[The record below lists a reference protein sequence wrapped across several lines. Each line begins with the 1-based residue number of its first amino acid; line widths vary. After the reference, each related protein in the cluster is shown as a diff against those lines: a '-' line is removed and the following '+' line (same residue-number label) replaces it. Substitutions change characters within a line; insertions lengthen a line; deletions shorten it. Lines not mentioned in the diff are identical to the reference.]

1 MDFEQLRQ
9 KLSPTIKRIA
19 YRLNGHFRSF
29 DHADLYQEAIIH
41 LWSDFSRGKLSDKTD
56 SYILQGCYF
65 HLKNYIRKVNERSG
79 MVSIEAALSGDSSAT
94 MEDVLGEY
102 WSCEDC
108 RQELH
113 NKLLAQSIRN
123 NGFSPREKMLLEYF
137 SQGLTTRDIGKRMGV
152 SHVAVLKMMGK
163 IRQKSLRYIDGDT
176 SALG

>member
-1 MDFEQLRQ
+1 MNFEELHR

-19 YRLNGHFRSF
+19 YRLNGHYRSF

-41 LWSDFSRGKLSDKTD
+41 LWSDFLKGKLSDKTD

-79 MVSIEAALSGDSSAT
+79 IVSIDAALGADDNNT
-94 MEDVLGEY
+94 IEDVLGEY
-102 WSCEDC
+102 WSCDDC
-108 RQELH
+108 REELN

-137 SQGLTTRDIGKRMGV
+137 SRGLTTRDIGKRLGV
-152 SHVAVLKMMGK
+152 SHVAVLKMMAR
-163 IRQKSLRYIDGDT
+163 IRQKSLQYIDGDT
-176 SALG
+176 SALA